1 MRTTVML
8 SLLILTVA
16 LAPGC
21 GDKQQDETTPGDQGV
36 PEITD
41 NPPPAEP
48 DGPTIPGAADAAALM
63 GKATLTAACT
73 SCHEIETVTDAEK
86 SKEDWAAQIEMCTSG
101 DPISEDKAEQL
112 TNYLAENHGEE

>member
-1 MRTTVML
+1 MRTTIML

-21 GDKQQDETTPGDQGV
+21 GDKQEEATPGDKGT

-41 NPPPAEP
+41 NQPPAEP
-48 DGPTIPGAADAAALM
+48 DGPTIPGAADAAAMM
-63 GKATLTAACT
+63 GKAALTASCT

-86 SKEDWAAQIEMCTSG
+86 SKEDWAAQVKGCM
-101 DPISEDKAEQL
+101 SENPLSDAEAEQL
-112 TNYLAENHGEE
+112 PNYRAAHPGVV